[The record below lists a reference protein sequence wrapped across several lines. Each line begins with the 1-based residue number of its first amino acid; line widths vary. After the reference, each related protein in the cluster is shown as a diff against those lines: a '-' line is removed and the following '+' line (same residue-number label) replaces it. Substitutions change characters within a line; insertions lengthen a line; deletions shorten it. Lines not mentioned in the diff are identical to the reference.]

1 MAYTCNASI
10 NGYPPYG
17 KGWGFDI
24 LLILKFLLVVVNFT
38 TEVSGPYKIIKF

>member
-24 LLILKFLLVVVNFT
+24 LFYLEISLGGGEFDHQVYR
-38 TEVSGPYKIIKF
+38 SI